1 MGSKTE
7 LVYEDIMKSFPGD
20 TTILKYG
27 ASLKEATSK
36 LVTSPKTNGTNLDPT
51 YTEMFENSL
60 TRLGMY
66 LSVYVS
72 ACVIKQPEAMTVIK
86 NFSLVEWME
95 LSDRYS
101 EKKEAENQ

>member
-27 ASLKEATSK
+27 ASLKEATNK

-72 ACVIKQPEAMTVIK
+72 AGVIKQPEAMTVIK

-101 EKKEAENQ
+101 EKKEAEEQ